1 MKGITIAMHELIYCC
16 RHCFHIATTGVIVGS
31 AKTIET
37 IQHYPVVAQCRRC
50 EQFNCVP
57 VNNTMISS
65 LMDHPGASVTSG

>member
-1 MKGITIAMHELIYCC
+1 MHELIYCC

-31 AKTIET
+31 ATTIET

-65 LMDHPGASVTSG
+65 LMDHRATSAAPG